1 MPPASPPASTP
12 PAQPLLTA
20 APDAPQADV
29 APAPALRAAA
39 VPQGRG
45 SRMLHLGR
53 AVGELAAGAAAE
65 GLQRLARGQRPA
77 LADIVFTPGNARR
90 LAERLSTMRGAVMK
104 LGQLLSMDGEGVLP
118 PAFAALLAGLR
129 DQAHA
134 MPATQ
139 LDAVLSRDYGSDWHQ
154 RFRRFSFQP
163 IASASIGQ
171 VHRAETHDGRVLA
184 LKIQHPGVR
193 QSIGSDIAN
202 LALMARTPGL
212 VPAGLDLSELLARVQ
227 QQLLRETDYRAE
239 AAATTAY
246 RLALG
251 DHPVL
256 VVPMVHADH
265 STDQIL
271 ATDFAPG
278 VAVDRLATSGTP
290 GQRDAVAGALVHLA
304 AHELFHMQ
312 LVQTDPNFGN
322 YLFDGTAG
330 RIALLDFGAA
340 EAIAPHRVQ
349 QLREL
354 GRALRADDAARS
366 RAAALAL
373 GFIGEADPPAQA
385 DGVLRMLMA
394 TGEPLRHAGVYDFG
408 ASDLFARLLAQ
419 GQAQYFD
426 QGFSRTPPPD
436 LLLLQ
441 RKFVGTFLLCT
452 RLRARVDL
460 AAVFAPHL

>member
-1 MPPASPPASTP
+1 M
-12 PAQPLLTA
+12 
-20 APDAPQADV
+20 
-29 APAPALRAAA
+29 
-39 VPQGRG
+39 
-45 SRMLHLGR
+45 
-53 AVGELAAGAAAE
+53 
-65 GLQRLARGQRPA
+65 
-77 LADIVFTPGNARR
+77 
-90 LAERLSTMRGAVMK
+90 
-104 LGQLLSMDGEGVLP
+104 
-118 PAFAALLAGLR
+118 
-129 DQAHA
+129 
-134 MPATQ
+134 
-139 LDAVLSRDYGSDWHQ
+139 
-154 RFRRFSFQP
+154 
-163 IASASIGQ
+163 GQ

-193 QSIGSDIAN
+193 QSIGSDMAN
-202 LALMARTPGL
+202 LAMMARTPGL
-212 VPAGLDLSELLARVQ
+212 VPAGLDLTALLARVQ

-256 VVPMVHADH
+256 VVPAVHADH

-278 VAVDRLATSGTP
+278 AAVDTLAASGTP
-290 GQRDAVAGALVHLA
+290 AQRDAVAGALVHLA

-322 YLFDGTAG
+322 YLFDSATG

-349 QLREL
+349 QLRTL
-354 GRALRADDAARS
+354 GRALRADDAVLVRT
-366 RAAALAL
+366 AALAL
-373 GFIGEADPPAQA
+373 GFIGDTDPPAQVA
-385 DGVLRMLMA
+385 GVLQMLLA
-394 TGEPLRHAGVYDFG
+394 TGEPLRHAGIYDFG
-408 ASDLFARLLAQ
+408 ASDLFARLFAQ
-419 GQAQYFD
+419 GQAQFFD
-426 QGFSRTPPPD
+426 QGYSRTPPPD

>member
-1 MPPASPPASTP
+1 MPPATP
-12 PAQPLLTA
+12 PPLSLTEPQPLAA
-20 APDAPQADV
+20 APAAPHQDPAADTT
-29 APAPALRAAA
+29 LRAAA
-39 VPQGRG
+39 VPQGRS

-53 AVGELAAGAAAE
+53 AVGELAVGAAAE
-65 GLQRLARGQRPA
+65 GLSRLARGQRPV
-77 LADIVFTPGNARR
+77 LADVVFTPGNARR
-90 LAERLSTMRGAVMK
+90 LAERLSTLRGAVMK
-104 LGQLLSMDGEGVLP
+104 LGQLLSMDVEGVLP
-118 PAFAALLAGLR
+118 PAFAAMLAGLR

-139 LDAVLSRDYGSDWHQ
+139 LDAVLSRAYGSDWHQ

-193 QSIGSDIAN
+193 QSIASDMAN
-202 LALMARTPGL
+202 LALLARTPGL
-212 VPAGLDLSELLARVQ
+212 LPAGLDLTEMLDRVQ

-256 VVPMVHADH
+256 VVPAVHADH

-278 VAVDRLATSGTP
+278 RAVDSLAATGTP
-290 GQRDAVAGALVHLA
+290 AQRDAVAGALAHLA
-304 AHELFHMQ
+304 AQELFGMQ

-322 YLFDGTAG
+322 YLFDDTTG

-340 EAIAPHRVQ
+340 EAMAPHRVQ
-349 QLREL
+349 QLRAL
-354 GRALRADDAARS
+354 GQALCADDAAQA

-373 GFIGEADPPAQA
+373 GFIGETDPPAQA
-385 DGVLRMLMA
+385 VGVLRMLMA
-394 TGEPLRHAGVYDFG
+394 AGEPLRHAGVYDFG
-408 ASDLFARLLAQ
+408 GSDLFARMFAQ
-419 GQAQYFD
+419 GQAQWFD

-460 AAVFAPHL
+460 AAVFAPYL

>member
-1 MPPASPPASTP
+1 
-12 PAQPLLTA
+12 
-20 APDAPQADV
+20 
-29 APAPALRAAA
+29 
-39 VPQGRG
+39 GG
-45 SRMLHLGR
+45 
-53 AVGELAAGAAAE
+53 LAAGAAAE
-65 GLQRLARGQRPA
+65 GLQRLARGQRPV
-77 LADIVFTPGNARR
+77 LADMVFTPGNAQR
-90 LAERLSTMRGAVMK
+90 LADRLSTMRGAVMK
-104 LGQLLSMDGEGVLP
+104 LGQLLSMDGQGVLP
-118 PAFAALLAGLR
+118 PAFAELLAGLR
-129 DQAHA
+129 SQAHA

-139 LDAVLSRDYGSDWHQ
+139 LDAVLSHNYGSAWHQ

-193 QSIGSDIAN
+193 QSIASDMAN
-202 LALMARTPGL
+202 LALLARTPGV
-212 VPAGLDLSELLARVQ
+212 VPAGLDLRALFDRVQ

-251 DHPVL
+251 DDPVL
-256 VVPMVHADH
+256 QVPLVHADH

-278 VAVDRLATSGTP
+278 VAVDTLAATGTAA
-290 GQRDAVAGALVHLA
+290 QRDGVAGALARLA
-304 AHELFHMQ
+304 AQELFGMQ

-322 YLFDGTAG
+322 YLYDHTSG

-340 EAIAPHRVQ
+340 EPVAPHRVQ
-349 QLREL
+349 QLRQL
-354 GRALRADDAARS
+354 GRAVRASDAAAV
-366 RAAALAL
+366 RAATLEL
-373 GFIGEADPPAQA
+373 GFISDGDPPEQVA
-385 DGVLRMLMA
+385 GVLRMLMA
-394 TGEPLRHAGVYDFG
+394 AGEPLRQAGAYDFG
-408 ASDLFARLLAQ
+408 TSDLFARLFAQ
-419 GQAQYFD
+419 GQAQFFD

-460 AAVFAPHL
+460 AVVFAPYL

>member
-1 MPPASPPASTP
+1 M
-12 PAQPLLTA
+12 
-20 APDAPQADV
+20 
-29 APAPALRAAA
+29 LRAAA

-45 SRMLHLGR
+45 TRMLHLGR

-65 GLQRLARGQRPA
+65 GLSRLARGERPA
-77 LADIVFTPGNARR
+77 LSDIVFTPANARR
-90 LAERLSTMRGAVMK
+90 LAERLSQMRGAVMK

-129 DQAHA
+129 DQAHT

-139 LDAVLSRDYGSDWHQ
+139 LDAVLSADYGPDWHQ

-193 QSIGSDIAN
+193 QSIHSDVAN
-202 LALMARTPGL
+202 LALLARTPGL
-212 VPAGLDLSELLARVQ
+212 LPAGLDLTEMLHRVH

-246 RLALG
+246 RQALG
-251 DHPVL
+251 DDPVL
-256 VVPMVHADH
+256 VVPAVHADH

-278 VAVDRLATSGTP
+278 MAVDKLAASGTP
-290 GQRDAVAGALVHLA
+290 AQRDAVAAALTRLA
-304 AHELFHMQ
+304 AQELFGMQ

-322 YLFDGTAG
+322 YLFDSSTG

-349 QLREL
+349 QLRDL
-354 GRALRADDAARS
+354 GRALRDGDAAQVRTAS
-366 RAAALAL
+366 TAL
-373 GFIGEADPPAQA
+373 GFIGDSDPPAQA
-385 DGVLRMLMA
+385 AGVLQMLMA
-394 TGEPLRHAGVYDFG
+394 AGEPLRHTGVYDFG
-408 ASDLFARLLAQ
+408 ASDLFARMFAQ
-419 GQAQYFD
+419 GQAQFFD

-441 RKFVGTFLLCT
+441 RKFIGTFLLCT

-460 AAVFAPHL
+460 AALFAPHLSR